1 MRYTVFR
8 SVHSFRKNGI
18 NSTSSRKI
26 ARNLRENRTRIW
38 SRYYA
43 WSCLWPKFYAE
54 SFIFCKLLV
63 HGDDHGDF
71 SLWRVRSLLRMKKS
85 EYQVHCWREKKM
97 QLLTSYSNLNNKIW
111 KRHPGFHSLTLARFN
126 SRADLFL
133 KQILLKS
140 NWWLHRERFSPCHN
154 LARAENPSPVCHT
167 MMYLENRSPVCYTGL
182 GISARANVLKNL
194 KKSHIIDTEFRPGL
208 KN

>member
-1 MRYTVFR
+1 MLDHVYGQNFTP
-8 SVHSFRKNGI
+8 
-18 NSTSSRKI
+18 
-26 ARNLRENRTRIW
+26 NRL
-38 SRYYA
+38 YFA
-43 WSCLWPKFYAE
+43 SCLFME
-54 SFIFCKLLV
+54 MITVIFPY
-63 HGDDHGDF
+63 DEY
-71 SLWRVRSLLRMKKS
+71 VRSCAWKS
-85 EYQVHCWREKKM
+85 LNIKCIVEGRKKM
-97 QLLTSYSNLNNKIW
+97 QLLTSYSNLNNKMW
-111 KRHPGFHSLTLARFN
+111 KRHPGFPSLTLARFN